1 MSLRKYIAVG
11 ALLVSL
17 CLLCTGCGAEDAAIA
32 DTSASA
38 EETAFAE
45 ALLLAGEGAPQYV
58 VVRPDN
64 ASKKES
70 EAAVLVRKALE
81 ACGVQ
86 TKITTDWEKNPV
98 SEYEIV
104 VGDTLRAAADAGMP
118 LRPHDVG
125 EDGWFIKVSDQRI
138 YICGG
143 SPEATMTATEY
154 FLAHFLTD
162 AASASVPADY

>member
-1 MSLRKYIAVG
+1 MRKYIAVG

-17 CLLCTGCGAEDAAIA
+17 CLLCAGCGAEDAAFG
-32 DTSASA
+32 DSSAGA
-38 EETAFAE
+38 EETAPVG

-70 EAAVLVRKALE
+70 EAAVLVRKALD
-81 ACGVQ
+81 ACGVK

-104 VGDTLRAAADAGMP
+104 VGDTLRAAADEGML
-118 LRPHDVG
+118 LRPLDVG
-125 EDGWFIKVSDQRI
+125 ENGWFIKVSGRRI
-138 YICGG
+138 YVCGG
-143 SPEATMTATEY
+143 SPASTVTAAE
-154 FLAHFLTD
+154 
-162 AASASVPADY
+162 